1 MPKSDHKLKV
11 LESIPKR
18 KSFFHSGML
27 SLFLERQDTRLKSR
41 ELTRK
46 RFSCSILCLSKIF
59 ILGKY
64 FHFEK
69 CISGLFFSKYL
80 VINNK
85 HKLA

>member
-1 MPKSDHKLKV
+1 
-11 LESIPKR
+11 
-18 KSFFHSGML
+18 ML

-46 RFSCSILCLSKIF
+46 KFSCSILCSSKIF

-64 FHFEK
+64 FHLEK

-80 VINNK
+80 AINNK
-85 HKLA
+85 HKST